1 MAKAWPKIPGKKPG
15 TPGNKPP
22 DKTKPRPPERNKIY
36 RKIGQVIV
44 DAWKGEVAAGPDH
57 KPLDRDHLQAEISKH
72 LELDDPKGTV
82 EIGVI
87 LDPKPDLNRK
97 FIWIVIPYPD
107 APKDISEADW
117 VKVYDKDDD
126 DELKIALGEAVLFGC
141 GR

>member
-1 MAKAWPKIPGKKPG
+1 MAKAWPKIPGKSPNS
-15 TPGNKPP
+15 PGNQPP
-22 DKTKPRPPERNKIY
+22 KATKPRPPERNKIY

-44 DAWKGEVAAGPDH
+44 DAWKDAVAVGAAH

-72 LELDDPKGTV
+72 LELVDPKGTV

-107 APKDISEADW
+107 APVGMTEQQW
-117 VKVYDKDDD
+117 VQVYDDDDD
-126 DELKIALGEAVLFGC
+126 DELKIGLGEAVLFGC